1 MRKTE
6 KSRSGRRGLAAVEM
20 ALMLP
25 IFLLLM
31 LGVMDAARLFWTQG
45 VVRDAA
51 FEGARIAVLNEPT
64 TAQIET
70 VIVRELASGGVTQ
83 PSTIEIGPRE
93 PSQPVDVTVSV
104 PFEFLVIDNLVPSM
118 AEERQVAATAVM
130 THER

>member
-31 LGVMDAARLFWTQG
+31 LGVMDVARLFWTQG

-64 TAQIET
+64 TTQIET
-70 VIVRELASGGVTQ
+70 KIVRELTSGGITQ

-104 PFEFLVIDNLVPSM
+104 PFEFLVIDSLIPSI

>member
-31 LGVMDAARLFWTQG
+31 LGVMDVARLFWTQG

>member
-25 IFLLLM
+25 IFLLLL
-31 LGVMDAARLFWTQG
+31 LGVMDVARLFWTQG

-64 TAQIET
+64 TTQIET
-70 VIVRELASGGVTQ
+70 KIVRELTSGGITQ

-104 PFEFLVIDNLVPSM
+104 PFEFLVIDSLIPSI